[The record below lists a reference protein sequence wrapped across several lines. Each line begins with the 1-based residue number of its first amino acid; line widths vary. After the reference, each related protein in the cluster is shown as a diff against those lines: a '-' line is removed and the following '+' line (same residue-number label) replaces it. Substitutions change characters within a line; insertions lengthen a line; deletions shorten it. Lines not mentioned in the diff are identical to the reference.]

1 MGVAPI
7 GASKL
12 VYAAPE
18 PITADHRL
26 EGFACGK
33 QPLDDWLSARAL
45 KSEAKSARTFV
56 VTSEKGSDTGRV
68 IAYYALAT
76 GSVAREEVPKKIR
89 QGLPNPTPVLVLARL
104 AVDKQHSSQ
113 GIGSAL
119 LKDAMLRTL
128 EISKSA
134 GVRALIVHAID
145 DDAVNFYA
153 KYGFQV
159 FPAGTKTMF
168 LPIETLIQS
177 LIASTAT

>member
-1 MGVAPI
+1 VAITPK
-7 GASKL
+7 GKRK
-12 VYAAPE
+12 AAYTKPE

-33 QPLDDWLSARAL
+33 QFLDDWLTARAL

-56 VTSEKGSDTGRV
+56 VTSRTGANAGRV

-76 GSVAREEVPKKIR
+76 GSVAREGVPKKIR

-104 AVDKQHSSQ
+104 AVDKQHGSK

-119 LKDAMLRTL
+119 LQDVMLRAL
-128 EISKSA
+128 EISRSA

-145 DDAVNFYA
+145 EDAVGFYA
-153 KYGFQV
+153 RYGFQP
-159 FPAGTKTMF
+159 FPAGAKTMF
-168 LPIETLIQS
+168 LPIETLVQS
-177 LIASTAT
+177 LTASIG

>member
-1 MGVAPI
+1 MGVTPVDAP
-7 GASKL
+7 APA
-12 VYAAPE
+12 YTAPE
-18 PITADHRL
+18 PITSDHRL
-26 EGFACGK
+26 ESFACGN
-33 QPLDDWLSARAL
+33 QGLDDWLTARAL

-56 VTSEKGSDTGRV
+56 VTCRAEPDAGRV

-89 QGLPNPTPVLVLARL
+89 HGLPNPVPVLVLARL
-104 AVDKQHSSQ
+104 AVDEQHS
-113 GIGSAL
+113 GKGVGPAL

-159 FPAGTKTMF
+159 FPAGRKTMF
-168 LPIETLIQS
+168 LPIETLIRS
-177 LIASTAT
+177 LDAS

>member
-1 MGVAPI
+1 MAVKPKG
-7 GASKL
+7 GGK
-12 VYAAPE
+12 AAYTRPE

-26 EGFACGK
+26 AGFACGK
-33 QPLDDWLSARAL
+33 QFLDDWLAVRAL

-56 VTSEKGSDTGRV
+56 VSSRTGPDAGRV
-68 IAYYALAT
+68 IAYYAIAT

-104 AVDKQHSSQ
+104 AVDKRHGNK

-119 LKDAMLRTL
+119 LRDAMLRAL

-145 DDAVNFYA
+145 EDAIGFYA
-153 KYGFQV
+153 RYGFQP
-159 FPAGTKTMF
+159 FPAGSKTMF
-168 LPIETLIQS
+168 LPIETLVQS
-177 LIASTAT
+177 LTASIV